1 MSNLM
6 LWPMFMMV
14 FYFMF
19 FAVVIYLIVKAFSLA
34 KERNALLKDIVEE
47 LRKR

>member
-1 MSNLM
+1 M

-14 FYFMF
+14 FYFIL
-19 FAVVIYLIVKAFSLA
+19 FAVVIYLVTKAFSLA
-34 KERNALLKDIVEE
+34 KERNALLKEIAEE